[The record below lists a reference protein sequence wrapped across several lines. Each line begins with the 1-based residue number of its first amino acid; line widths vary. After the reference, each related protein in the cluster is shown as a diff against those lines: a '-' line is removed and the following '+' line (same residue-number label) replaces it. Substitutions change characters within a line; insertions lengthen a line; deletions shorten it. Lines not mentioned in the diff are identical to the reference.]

1 MEMERSAGNDLREV
15 LEAKSPAF
23 VKCQMWEREERKR
36 TVAVLLDGGAI
47 KGMRNKMLGSILN
60 VLGVRSL

>member
-36 TVAVLLDGGAI
+36 TVAVLLDG
-47 KGMRNKMLGSILN
+47 
-60 VLGVRSL
+60 VLLKE